1 MTKFIKSITHAIE
14 GLGWA
19 LREHANFRIHLVL
32 GLMALLLAMRL
43 GFSLLEYAI
52 LILTIAMV
60 VVAEVLNTALEE
72 ISDLITMRWSKH
84 SKIAKDVGAGAVLV
98 ASFVALIV
106 GLLLFIPKI
115 F

>member
-1 MTKFIKSITHAIE
+1 MTKFIKSVTHAME
-14 GLGWA
+14 GLSWA
-19 LREHANFRIHLVL
+19 LKEHINFRIHLVL
-32 GLMALLLAMRL
+32 GLMTLLLAKRL
-43 GFSLLEYAI
+43 GFSSIEYAV

-60 VVAEVLNTALEE
+60 IVAEVLNTALEE

-98 ASFVALIV
+98 ASFGALIV
-106 GLLLFIPKI
+106 GLILFIPKV